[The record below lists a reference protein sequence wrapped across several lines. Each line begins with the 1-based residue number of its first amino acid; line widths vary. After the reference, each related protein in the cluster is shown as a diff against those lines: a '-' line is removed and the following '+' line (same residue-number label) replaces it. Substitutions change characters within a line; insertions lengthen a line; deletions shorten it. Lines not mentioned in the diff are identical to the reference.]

1 VRSPGALGTTRA
13 GGFESTRPDHYLSIE
28 SAQLTAVQ
36 KTSVQRLTGTY
47 GSEHLQILQRNT
59 FRYFWE
65 ETNPENGLIPDHTSA
80 DDVPASIA
88 GVGLALA
95 SYPVA
100 VERSFVA
107 RAEAVERTLA
117 TLRFFWNAPQGAM
130 PDATGHRGFF
140 YHFLDVTSGR
150 RAWRC
155 ELSTIDTAI
164 LVAGALTAAAYFDR
178 ATDDEREVRRLADA
192 LYQRVDWRW
201 AQNGEATVSHGW
213 KPNTGF
219 LRARWQGYNEA
230 LILYVLGLGS
240 PTHPL
245 PERSYRAWT
254 STYRWK
260 TLYGYEFLYGGPLF
274 MHQLS
279 HVWIDFRGIQDAFM
293 RRQSIDYFENSR
305 RATYVNRQYAIRNPK
320 GFRDYGEHAWGI
332 TASNGP
338 GPTTRR
344 GRGVT
349 RRFLGYVARGV
360 PHGPDDGT
368 LAPWAVA
375 ASLPFAP
382 EIVLPTL
389 EHCSRAYPHMENE
402 YGLVSSFNPT
412 FSGRDCGR
420 DGWISKNHFA
430 LDQGPVILMIENY
443 RSGLIWRLLRSCH
456 SLARGLRRA
465 GFRGGWLAAG

>member
-1 VRSPGALGTTRA
+1 MSSPKSSARRPAL
-13 GGFESTRPDHYLSIE
+13 
-28 SAQLTAVQ
+28 
-36 KTSVQRLTGTY
+36 TY
-47 GSEHLQILQRNT
+47 GDDQLHSLQRHT

-65 ETNPENGLIPDHTSA
+65 ETNPENGLIPDNTGA
-80 DDVPASIA
+80 DDIPASIA
-88 GVGLALA
+88 GVGFALA

-100 VERSFVA
+100 AERSFVP
-107 RAEAVERTLA
+107 RAQAVGRTLA
-117 TLRFFWNAPQGAM
+117 TLRFFSNAPQGPM

-140 YHFLDVTSGR
+140 YHFLDVTTGQ

-155 ELSTIDTAI
+155 ELSTIDTTI

-192 LYQRVDWRW
+192 LYRRVDWRW
-201 AQNGEATVSHGW
+201 AQNGEASVSHGW
-213 KPNTGF
+213 KPETGF
-219 LRARWQGYNEA
+219 LRYRWQGYNEA

-245 PERSYRAWT
+245 TEKSYRAWT

-260 TLYGYEFLYGGPLF
+260 KLYGHEFLYGAPLF

-293 RRQSIDYFENSR
+293 RQQAIDYFENSR
-305 RATYVNRQYAIRNPK
+305 RATYVNQQYAIRNPK
-320 GFRDYGEHAWGI
+320 HFRHYGQRAWGI

-344 GRGVT
+344 VRGIT
-349 RRFLGYVARGV
+349 RRFLGYAARGV
-360 PHGPDDGT
+360 PYGPDDGT
-368 LAPWAVA
+368 LAPWAVV

-382 EIVLPTL
+382 EIVLPVLQHYSVT
-389 EHCSRAYPHMENE
+389 YPKVHSE
-402 YGLVSSFNPT
+402 YGLVCSVNPT
-412 FSGRDCGR
+412 FPSRDSGGS
-420 DGWISKNHFA
+420 GWISHNHFA

-443 RSGLIWRLLRSCH
+443 RSELIWRLMRSCPYVV
-456 SLARGLRRA
+456 AGLRRA
-465 GFRGGWLAAG
+465 GFTGSWLTS

>member
-1 VRSPGALGTTRA
+1 MN
-13 GGFESTRPDHYLSIE
+13 
-28 SAQLTAVQ
+28 VQ
-36 KTSVQRLTGTY
+36 KSAARHPDPAY
-47 GSEHLQILQRNT
+47 GEDQLHTLQRNT
-59 FRYFWE
+59 FRYLWE
-65 ETNPENGLIPDHTSA
+65 ETNPENGLIPDHTAA

-88 GVGLALA
+88 GVGFALA

-100 VERSFVA
+100 VERSFVS
-107 RAEAVERTLA
+107 RSRAVERTRA
-117 TLRFFWNAPQGAM
+117 TLRFLWNAPQGSAA
-130 PDATGHRGFF
+130 DATGHRGFF
-140 YHFLDVTSGR
+140 YHFLDVTTGR

-178 ATDDEREVRRLADA
+178 ETDDEREVRNLADS
-192 LYQRVDWRW
+192 LYRRVDWQW
-201 AQNGEATVSHGW
+201 AQNGKATLSHGW
-213 KPNTGF
+213 KPGTGF
-219 LRARWQGYNEA
+219 LQARWQGYNEA

-240 PTHPL
+240 PTYPL

-260 TLYGYEFLYGGPLF
+260 KLYGREFLHGAPLF

-279 HVWIDFRGIQDAFM
+279 HLWIDFRGIADAFM
-293 RRQSIDYFENSR
+293 RRQGSDYFENSR
-305 RATYVNRQYAIRNPK
+305 RATYVNQQYAIRNPK
-320 GFRDYGEHAWGI
+320 GFRDYGVYAWGI

-344 GRGVT
+344 VKGVT

-368 LAPWAVA
+368 LAPWAVV

-389 EHCSRAYPHMENE
+389 AHCSKAYPHMENE
-402 YGLVSSFNPT
+402 YGLVCSFNPT
-412 FSGRDCGR
+412 FPGHRSGPS
-420 DGWISKNHFA
+420 GWISKDHFA

-443 RSGLIWRLLRSCH
+443 SSGLMWRLVRSCTY
-456 SLARGLRRA
+456 LDTALRRA
-465 GFRGGWLAAG
+465 GFPGGWLESSR

>member
-1 VRSPGALGTTRA
+1 M
-13 GGFESTRPDHYLSIE
+13 
-28 SAQLTAVQ
+28 SAQ
-36 KTSVQRLTGTY
+36 QRAARGQSRTY
-47 GSEHLQILQRNT
+47 GGAQLHTLQRDT
-59 FRYFWE
+59 FRYFWK
-65 ETNPENGLIPDHTSA
+65 ETNPENGLIPDNTSA

-100 VERSFVA
+100 VERSFVP
-107 RAEAVERTLA
+107 RAKAVGRTLA
-117 TLRFFWNAPQGAM
+117 TLRFFWNAPQGPM

-140 YHFLDVTSGR
+140 YHFLDTTTGR

-155 ELSTIDTAI
+155 ELSTIDTTI

-178 ATDDEREVRRLADA
+178 ETNDEREVRTLADS
-192 LYQRVDWRW
+192 LYRRVDWRW
-201 AQNGEATVSHGW
+201 AQNGEVTVSHGW
-213 KPNTGF
+213 KPETGF
-219 LRARWQGYNEA
+219 QRHRWQGYNEA

-240 PTHPL
+240 PTHSL
-245 PERSYRAWT
+245 PQKSYLGWT

-260 TLYGYEFLYGGPLF
+260 KLYGHEFLHGAPLF

-279 HVWIDFRGIQDAFM
+279 HLWIDFRGIQDAFM
-293 RRQSIDYFENSR
+293 RRQAIDYFENSR
-305 RATYVNRQYAIRNPK
+305 RATYVNQQYAIRNPK
-320 GFRDYGEHAWGI
+320 NFRDYGPHAWGI

-338 GPTTRR
+338 GPATRR
-344 GRGVT
+344 IRGVT

-389 EHCSRAYPHMENE
+389 EHCAKAYPHMENE
-402 YGLVSSFNPT
+402 YGLVCSFNPT
-412 FSGRDCGR
+412 FPSRGSGRS
-420 DGWISKNHFA
+420 GWISKDHFA

-443 RSGLIWRLLRSCH
+443 RSGLIWRLMRNCPYVVT
-456 SLARGLRRA
+456 GLRRA
-465 GFRGGWLAAG
+465 GFMGGWLHGLSTARA